1 MARIIYDSLAQ
12 VHFCILY
19 AKCAVRCC
27 YNILLLIS
35 RMENEWTFNVYVG
48 EFACECNIGYMGPF
62 CDLMRHP
69 CDFKPCENG
78 ICEIVGDLYYKCLC
92 KPNYTGV
99 NCHIEIKPCD
109 ANTCLNGGRCRSLST
124 FDETDIGCD
133 CPINFTGTI
142 CENEIIDQ
150 NPCASNPCHN
160 NAICNTRLVDFQTRI
175 ECLCPEQFYGEF
187 CENGRFA

>member
-1 MARIIYDSLAQ
+1 MRMTNMTKKATLYYDSVSSTEAMKSAQRATMAHAKQGMLAGGSGFSFDDKRPCVDFNPCKHGQ
-12 VHFCILY
+12 CVMT
-19 AKCAVRCC
+19 
-27 YNILLLIS
+27 N
-35 RMENEWTFNVYVG
+35 NETG
-48 EFACECNIGYMGPF
+48 EFVCECNVGYMGPF

-109 ANTCLNGGRCRSLST
+109 EKTCLNGGRCRSLT
-124 FDETDIGCD
+124 TMDESDIGCD

-142 CENEIIDQ
+142 CENGI
-150 NPCASNPCHN
+150 
-160 NAICNTRLVDFQTRI
+160 R
-175 ECLCPEQFYGEF
+175 
-187 CENGRFA
+187 